1 MAIVSTDLKLY
12 LTGGAA
18 NSNVNLSLG
27 GAVSSTEVVDNTL
40 NNLWDDVSGDEG
52 AAGDTEYR
60 CVAVKNTHGS
70 LTLTSSKVWIQTN
83 TPSTDDT
90 VTIGLA
96 TQGLNTQ
103 PSTIADETTAPSPSV
118 TFVTAIDK
126 ANGLNTGNVPNGQYY
141 AIWIKRVVTGPA
153 AANDNNSYVLKFEGD
168 TSA

>member
-1 MAIVSTDLKLY
+1 MAIIATDLKMY

-18 NSNVNLSLG
+18 NSVVDNSLG
-27 GAVSSTEVVDNTL
+27 GAVSSVVVVDNTL
-40 NNLWDDVSGDEG
+40 NDLWDDVSGDEG
-52 AAGDTEYR
+52 AVGDSEYR
-60 CVAVKNTHGS
+60 CVAVKNTHAT

-83 TPSTDDT
+83 TTSTDDT

-96 TQGLNTQ
+96 VEGLNTA
-103 PSTIADETTAPSPSV
+103 PASIANESTVPASV
-118 TFVTAIDK
+118 AFVTAVDK
-126 ANGLNTGNVPNGQYY
+126 TNGLNTGNVPAAQYY